1 MNKEFNILILS
12 VGRRVELVKLFQKA
26 LNNLNLNG
34 KVIGADIAK
43 IAPALQFVDNYHI
56 IERVENENY
65 IKSIL
70 DICAKEKINLI
81 IPTIDTEL
89 IKLAENKKLIEN
101 TYTTKINI
109 SDLSVIKVCRDKKS
123 TQKFFEKNNFL
134 VPNEIKLE
142 DLELKKYKF
151 PLFIKPLNGS
161 SSINTFKITNQE
173 ELNFF
178 IKYVPNPIIQEMIF
192 GDEYTVDV
200 FCDFDSNPITI
211 VPRKRIATRSGEIS
225 KGIILK
231 DREIIE
237 EIKKLIK
244 VLKPQGH
251 ITVQCIKTKKG
262 IEFIEINPRCGGGA
276 PMSIVAGA
284 NSCENLISLCLGKK
298 LHYNENYKENLLCLR
313 YDETVFIED
322 FNEKV

>member
-1 MNKEFNILILS
+1 MSKEFNILILS

-26 LNNLNLNG
+26 LKSLNLDG
-34 KVIGADIAK
+34 KVIGADIIK
-43 IAPALQFVDNYHI
+43 TAPALQFVDSYHI
-56 IERVENENY
+56 IERVDNENY

-70 DICAKEKINLI
+70 DICMKEKINLI

-89 IKLAENKKLIEN
+89 MKLAENKKMIEDISDA
-101 TYTTKINI
+101 KINI
-109 SDLSVIKVCRDKKS
+109 SDLSVIKVCRDKKA
-123 TQKFFEKNNFL
+123 TQEFFEKNNFL
-134 VPNEIKLE
+134 VPKEITLE
-142 DLELKKYKF
+142 DLKLKKYTF

-161 SSINTFKITNQE
+161 SSMNTFKITNEE

-192 GDEYTVDV
+192 GDEYTVDI
-200 FCDFDSNPITI
+200 FCDFNSEPITI

-237 EIKKLIK
+237 EIKKLVK
-244 VLKPQGH
+244 SLKPKGH

-262 IEFIEINPRCGGGA
+262 VEFIEINPRFGGGA

-284 NSCENLISLCLGKK
+284 NSCENLISLCLGKELK
-298 LHYNENYKENLLCLR
+298 YNENYKDNLLCLR

-322 FNEKV
+322 FKEDV

>member
-1 MNKEFNILILS
+1 MSKEFNILILS

-26 LNNLNLNG
+26 LKSLNLDG
-34 KVIGADIAK
+34 KIIGTDIIK
-43 IAPALQFVDNYHI
+43 TAPALQFVDSYHI
-56 IERVENENY
+56 IERVDNENY
-65 IKSIL
+65 IKTIL
-70 DICAKEKINLI
+70 DICLKEKINLI

-89 IKLAENKKLIEN
+89 MKLAENKKMIEDISN
-101 TYTTKINI
+101 TKINI
-109 SDLSVIKVCRDKKS
+109 SDLSVIKVCRDKKA
-123 TQKFFEKNNFL
+123 TQEFFEKNNFL
-134 VPNEIKLE
+134 VPKEIKLE
-142 DLELKKYKF
+142 DLKLKKYTF

-161 SSINTFKITNQE
+161 SSMNAFKITNEE

-200 FCDFDSNPITI
+200 FCDFNSEPITI

-231 DREIIE
+231 DKEIIE
-237 EIKKLIK
+237 EIKKLVK
-244 VLKPQGH
+244 SLKPKGH

-262 IEFIEINPRCGGGA
+262 VEFIEINPRFGGGA

-298 LHYNENYKENLLCLR
+298 LIYNENYKENLLGLR

-322 FNEKV
+322 FYKNV